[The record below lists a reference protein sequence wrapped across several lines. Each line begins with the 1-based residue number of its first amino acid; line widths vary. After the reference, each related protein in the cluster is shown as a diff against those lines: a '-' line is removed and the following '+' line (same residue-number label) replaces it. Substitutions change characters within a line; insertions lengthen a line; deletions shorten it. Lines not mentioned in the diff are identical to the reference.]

1 MNKHMELKVIGY
13 LVHCSLSDST
23 IAKFM
28 SYLKNE
34 VTSWQTLSYEQ
45 YVDVLD
51 ELWLCDVCGDVV
63 HEDDAVDT
71 FGKIDG
77 DYGAIVCPDCIE
89 GGK

>member
-1 MNKHMELKVIGY
+1 MDRNTELKVVGY
-13 LVHCSLSDST
+13 LIHCGLGNDT

-34 VTSWQTLSYEQ
+34 VTSWRDLEYEE
-45 YVDVLD
+45 YTALLD
-51 ELWLCDVCGDVV
+51 ELWLCETCGDVV

-71 FGKIDG
+71 FGTING

-89 GGK
+89 GGR